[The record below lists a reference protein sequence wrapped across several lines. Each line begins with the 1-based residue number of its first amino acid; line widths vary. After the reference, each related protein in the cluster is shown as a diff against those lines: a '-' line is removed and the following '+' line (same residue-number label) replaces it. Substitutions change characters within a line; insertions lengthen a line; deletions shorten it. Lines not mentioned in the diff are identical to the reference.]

1 MATAGQSPFP
11 WSESFKSIANHP
23 NPNFEYLL
31 SCESLSRT
39 AKVAIPATSAGQ
51 KVPVVFH
58 FHGAG
63 GHGNTHPF
71 GNFLG
76 DDAIIVAP
84 DGYENT
90 W

>member
-1 MATAGQSPFP
+1 MEIEQTWAQEPQG
-11 WSESFKSIANHP
+11 
-23 NPNFEYLL
+23 YM
-31 SCESLSRT
+31 RT
-39 AKVAIPATSAGQ
+39 AQVSVPATSAGQ

-63 GHGNTHPF
+63 GQGNTHPF

-76 DDAIIVAP
+76 HECIIVAP
-84 DGYENT
+84 DGYERT